1 LKYILTREVGTSHS
15 ALSEG
20 ELKRSCERLSWE
32 GVLEVISEK
41 KRELEFVEKVLED
54 SELPPEVRLYFEE
67 VVREAPDQNIRL
79 LAALRSKESSE
90 KGRQELTR

>member
-1 LKYILTREVGTSHS
+1 LKYLLTREVGTSHS

-41 KRELEFVEKVLED
+41 KRELELVEKVLCP
-54 SELPPEVRLYFEE
+54 LF
-67 VVREAPDQNIRL
+67 
-79 LAALRSKESSE
+79 
-90 KGRQELTR
+90 